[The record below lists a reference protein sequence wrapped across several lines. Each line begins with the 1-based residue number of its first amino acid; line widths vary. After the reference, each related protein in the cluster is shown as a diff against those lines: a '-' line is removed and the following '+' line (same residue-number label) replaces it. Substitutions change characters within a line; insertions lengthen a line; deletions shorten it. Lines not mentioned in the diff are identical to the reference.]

1 MIAIEETA
9 TVQANGSV
17 VLQHPELKPGSRVK
31 VILLWGEVAKRAPGA
46 TAQGPGRKLKQD
58 WAGGLA
64 DLASQ
69 YSSVDLQ
76 HKAREW
82 WGD

>member
-9 TVQANGSV
+9 TVQPNGSL
-17 VLQHPELKPGSRVK
+17 VLQHPELKPGKQVK
-31 VILLWGEVAKRAPGA
+31 VILLLGDAPA
-46 TAQGPGRKLKQD
+46 SRSGRRLKQD

-64 DLASQ
+64 DLAKDF
-69 YSSVDLQ
+69 SSVDLQ